1 MGEPFVQDPCR
12 YPLFAWI
19 PCPTR
24 GPPRKPCP
32 TTPGYA
38 HIHAGES
45 SCLEQS
51 YRDQFDAVYRT
62 VGQILSGADGETVVH
77 EVFFRLLNDAS
88 LRRAFGGG
96 SFPAWL
102 RTVARNQAIDHAR
115 RRKLEVAFVA
125 ESLEGS
131 QPSVDDR
138 LEQRIDARRILE
150 RFESEVLPPKW
161 RRVFVARFVQQQD
174 QPTAARSLEM
184 RRTTLAYQ
192 EYRIRGLLR
201 RFVLR
206 GEGEK

>member
-1 MGEPFVQDPCR
+1 MDPLPDVR
-12 YPLFAWI
+12 
-19 PCPTR
+19 PTPKTMPDDSWLR
-24 GPPRKPCP
+24 
-32 TTPGYA
+32 A
-38 HIHAGES
+38 FHAGEP

-96 SFPAWL
+96 SFAAWL

-115 RRKLEVAFVA
+115 RRKLEVEFVA
-125 ESLEGS
+125 DSLENS
-131 QPSVDDR
+131 QAASDDR

-150 RFESEVLPPKW
+150 RFESEVLPARW

-174 QPTAARSLEM
+174 QPTAARSLDM

-206 GEGEK
+206 GEGKK

>member
-1 MGEPFVQDPCR
+1 MDPLPDVR
-12 YPLFAWI
+12 
-19 PCPTR
+19 
-24 GPPRKPCP
+24 PPPKTMPDDTWLR
-32 TTPGYA
+32 A
-38 HIHAGES
+38 FHAGEP
-45 SCLEQS
+45 SCLERS
-51 YRDQFDAVYRT
+51 YREQFDAVYRA

-96 SFPAWL
+96 SFSAWL
-102 RTVARNQAIDHAR
+102 RTVARNQAIDHVR
-115 RRKLEVAFVA
+115 RRKLEVQFVA
-125 ESLEGS
+125 ESLQSGR
-131 QPSVDDR
+131 PATDDR
-138 LEQRIDARRILE
+138 LEQRLDARRILA

-174 QPTAARSLEM
+174 QPTAARSLQM

-206 GEGEK
+206 GEGKK